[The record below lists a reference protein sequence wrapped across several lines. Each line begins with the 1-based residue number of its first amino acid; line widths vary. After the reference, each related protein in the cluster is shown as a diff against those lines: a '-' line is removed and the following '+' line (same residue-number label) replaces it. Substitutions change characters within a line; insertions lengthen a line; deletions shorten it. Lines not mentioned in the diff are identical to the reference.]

1 MTTATSWAQARVG
14 VLGLG
19 RSGRAATKLL
29 AKVGASVYA
38 SDTVDNDALRQRAEA
53 LRGLGAEID
62 LGHHDIGKLARCDLL
77 VVSPGIPPSAEV
89 LRAPALQ
96 GRPVISELE
105 LAFRFLDAPVI
116 AVTGTNGKTTTTAW
130 IGAMLERAG
139 ARVGVGGNIGRA
151 LSEIAADTAGAY
163 EWVVVEVSSFQLA
176 HIDNFKPAIGVFLNL
191 CPDHLDWHGSIERYY
206 ADKARL
212 FENGDAESCWVLN
225 GEDAEV
231 ARIANG
237 KPGKAQGFWMN
248 SEPPAGKAGAGLAP
262 DGRLVVRQ
270 PDWEADLGNRREL
283 KLLGL
288 HNVANALASSLAA
301 IFAKAPLDAVRA
313 VLREFHPLPHRLQ
326 PVGERGGI
334 LWINDSKAT
343 NVASTRVA
351 LESMERPVVLLLGG
365 RGKGES
371 FTPLL
376 LALKERVR
384 AVIAY
389 GETSAQAQSEL
400 GQHVRL
406 EREDGP
412 FEQVIERAAELAEPG
427 DVVLLAP
434 ACASFDM
441 FRDYEERGERFMD
454 LVNQRVA

>member
-1 MTTATSWAQARVG
+1 MTTATPWAQSRVG

-19 RSGRAATKLL
+19 RSGRAATRLL
-29 AKVGASVYA
+29 TQVGASVYA
-38 SDTVDNDALRQRAEA
+38 SDTGDNDTLRHQAES

-62 LGHHDIGKLARCDLL
+62 LGHHDLSKLEGCDLL
-77 VVSPGIPPSAEV
+77 VVSPGISPAAEV
-89 LRAPALQ
+89 LRTAAQ
-96 GRPVISELE
+96 RGRPVISELE

-151 LSEIAADTAGAY
+151 LSEIAADTARRY

-176 HIDNFKPAIGVFLNL
+176 YIDSFRPAIGVFLNL
-191 CPDHLDWHGSIERYY
+191 CPDHLDWHGSVERYY

-231 ARIANG
+231 ARVADG
-237 KPGKAQGFWMN
+237 TPGKVQGFWVS
-248 SEPPAGKAGAGLAP
+248 SEPPVGRVGARLTP
-262 DGRLVVRQ
+262 EGRLVVRQ
-270 PDWEADLGNRREL
+270 PDWEADLGSRGEL

-301 IFAKAPLDAVRA
+301 ISAQAPLDAVRA
-313 VLREFHPLPHRLQ
+313 ELREFRPLPHRLQ
-326 PVGERGGI
+326 PVGERDGV

-371 FTPLL
+371 FKPLL
-376 LALKERVR
+376 PVLQERVR
-384 AVIAY
+384 AVVVY
-389 GETSAQAQSEL
+389 GETAAQAESEL
-400 GQHVRL
+400 SKHVRL

-412 FEQVIERAAELAEPG
+412 FERVVGRAAELAEPG

-441 FRDYEERGERFMD
+441 FRDYEQRGERFVD
-454 LVNQRVA
+454 LVNQRLA

>member
-1 MTTATSWAQARVG
+1 MTMTTPWAQSRVG

-19 RSGRAATKLL
+19 RSGRAATRLL
-29 AKVGASVYA
+29 IQVGASVYA
-38 SDTVDNDALRQRAEA
+38 SDTADNDALRQQAEA
-53 LRGLGAEID
+53 LRSLGAEVD
-62 LGHHDIGKLARCDLL
+62 LGRHDVGKLERCDLL
-77 VVSPGIPPSAEV
+77 VVSPGIPPRADV
-89 LRAPALQ
+89 LRDPALL

-116 AVTGTNGKTTTTAW
+116 AITGTNGKTTTTAW
-130 IGAMLERAG
+130 IGAILERAG
-139 ARVGVGGNIGRA
+139 ARIGVGGNIGRA
-151 LSEIAADTAGAY
+151 LSDIAADAAANY

-176 HIDNFKPAIGVFLNL
+176 YIDSFKPAIGVFLNL

-225 GEDAEV
+225 GEDEEV
-231 ARIANG
+231 ARVANG
-237 KPGKAQGFWMN
+237 QPGQAQSFWVS

-262 DGRLVVRQ
+262 DGTLVVRQ
-270 PDWEADLGNRREL
+270 ADWKADLGTRREL

-313 VLREFHPLPHRLQ
+313 ALREFQPLPHRLQ
-326 PVGERGGI
+326 PVGEQGGV

-351 LESMERPVVLLLGG
+351 VESMDRPVVLLLGG

-371 FTPLL
+371 FAPLIP
-376 LALKERVR
+376 ALQKRVR
-384 AVIAY
+384 AVVAY
-389 GETSAQAQSEL
+389 GETSAQAQNEL
-400 GQHVRL
+400 GKHIRL
-406 EREDGP
+406 ECEDGP
-412 FEQVIERAAELAEPG
+412 FEQVIGRAAELAEPG

-441 FRDYEERGERFMD
+441 FRDYEDRGERFMN

>member
-1 MTTATSWAQARVG
+1 MTTATPWAQSRVG

-19 RSGRAATKLL
+19 RSGRAATRLL
-29 AKVGASVYA
+29 TQVGASVYA
-38 SDTVDNDALRQRAEA
+38 SDSADNEALRQQAEA
-53 LRGLGAEID
+53 LRGLGAEVE
-62 LGHHDIGKLARCDLL
+62 LGHHDLGKLERCDLL
-77 VVSPGIPPSAEV
+77 VLSPGIPPSAEV
-89 LRAPALQ
+89 LQSWALQ

-151 LSEIAADTAGAY
+151 LSEIAADASGSY

-176 HIDNFKPAIGVFLNL
+176 YIDSFKPVIGVFLNL
-191 CPDHLDWHGSIERYY
+191 CPDHVDWHGSIERYY

-212 FENGDAESCWVLN
+212 FDNGDADSCWVLN
-225 GEDAEV
+225 GEDEEV
-231 ARIANG
+231 ARVADG
-237 KPGKAQGFWMN
+237 KPGRVQGFWVN
-248 SEPPAGKAGAGLAP
+248 SEPPPGKPGAWLAP
-262 DGRLVVRQ
+262 DGTLVVRQ
-270 PDWEADLGNRREL
+270 PDWETELGNRREL
-283 KLLGL
+283 NLLGL
-288 HNVANALASSLAA
+288 HNVANALAGSLAA
-301 IFAKAPLDAVRA
+301 VFARAPLDAVRTE
-313 VLREFHPLPHRLQ
+313 LREFRPLPHRLQ
-326 PVGERGGI
+326 PVGELGGV

-343 NVASTRVA
+343 NVASARVA

-371 FTPLL
+371 FMPLL
-376 LALKERVR
+376 NALHEHAR

-389 GETSAQAQSEL
+389 GEAATQAQSEL
-400 GQHVRL
+400 SEHIRL

-412 FEQVIERAAELAEPG
+412 FDQVVARAAALAEPG

-441 FRDYEERGERFMD
+441 FRDYEERGERFIE
-454 LVNQRVA
+454 LVRQRVA